1 MPASHFQDFCRIFI
15 EFFEDESDPQKRW
28 KHVACLLVEEVTRP
42 ATLGV
47 YVGDD
52 AYEHLRGNMRPVLKQ
67 EGLSGIGSAFFG
79 GVNDSDTELLLEQ
92 VELFLEDPDGYE
104 MPELPGLQGQEEE
117 EDPNN

>member
-1 MPASHFQDFCRIFI
+1 MAS
-15 EFFEDESDPQKRW
+15 
-28 KHVACLLVEEVTRP
+28 LLVEEVTRP

-52 AYEHLRGNMRPVLKQ
+52 AYEHLRGNMRPVFKQ
-67 EGLSGIGSAFFG
+67 EGLSGVGTAFFG
-79 GVNDSDTELLLEQ
+79 GINDSDTELLLEQ

-104 MPELPGLQGQEEE
+104 LPDLPGLQGEEE